1 MAGRVGYGLFAV
13 VAILLGVDAALGEW
27 MRTFTSEEAAQR
39 HCPARHRRMAQHIKR
54 ELSL

>member
-13 VAILLGVDAALGEW
+13 MAILLGVDAALGEW